1 MSDGG
6 LDVFRFG
13 SAASSK
19 LGCFHRPEAGTALR
33 RTAVVLCPPL
43 GHEAI
48 RSHRAYRRLA
58 GELAAAGHA
67 VLRFD
72 LSGTGDS
79 AGGEELWGL
88 ETWTADVIDAMDE
101 VLRRGPGASSLC
113 LVGVR
118 LGAALAVRA
127 AARRSDV
134 AALVLWDPLL
144 SGRDALTELGVEHRR
159 VVSTAHVTER
169 VRTGAGGGTEL
180 LGFELSASFRREL
193 EAMEVAA
200 PAGDSPAVLQVE
212 TASFP
217 ESESPWMWME
227 DVARAV
233 LPVRVV
239 REITAWIRGRCA

>member
-1 MSDGG
+1 MPDGG

-13 SAASSK
+13 SSASPK
-19 LGCFHRPEAGTALR
+19 LGCFHRPEVGAASR

-43 GHEAI
+43 GHETI

-72 LSGTGDS
+72 LTGTGDS

-88 ETWTADVIDAMDE
+88 ETWTADVVDAMDE
-101 VLRRGPGASSLC
+101 VLRRGSGASSLC
-113 LVGVR
+113 LVGGR

-127 AARRSDV
+127 ADRRRDV
-134 AALVLWDPLL
+134 AALVLWDSLF
-144 SGRDALTELGVEHRR
+144 SGRDALAELAAEHRR
-159 VVSTAHVTER
+159 VVSTAHVSR
-169 VRTGAGGGTEL
+169 KARAGASGDMEF

-193 EAMEVAA
+193 EAMEVAV
-200 PAGDSPAVLQVE
+200 PAGDSPAVLQVA
-212 TASFP
+212 TTSFP

-239 REITAWIRGRCA
+239 REITSWVRARCP

>member
-6 LDVFRFG
+6 LDVFHFG
-13 SAASSK
+13 SAASPK
-19 LGCFHRPEAGTALR
+19 LGCFHRPEAGAAPR
-33 RTAVVLCPPL
+33 RTAAVLCPPL

-48 RSHRAYRRLA
+48 RAHRAYRRLA
-58 GELAAAGHA
+58 GELAALGYG

-72 LSGTGDS
+72 LTGTGDS

-88 ETWTADVIDAMDE
+88 ETWIADVVDAMDE
-101 VLRRGPGASSLC
+101 VLRRGAGATSLC
-113 LVGVR
+113 LVGGR

-127 AARRSDV
+127 ADRRSDV

-144 SGRDALTELGVEHRR
+144 SGSDALAELGEEHRR
-159 VVSTAHVTER
+159 VVSRAHVTEQA
-169 VRTGAGGGTEL
+169 RTGMGGRTEL

-193 EAMEVAA
+193 EAMELAA
-200 PAGDSPAVLQVE
+200 PAGDSPAVLRVA

-239 REITAWIRGRCA
+239 REITAWIQGRCA